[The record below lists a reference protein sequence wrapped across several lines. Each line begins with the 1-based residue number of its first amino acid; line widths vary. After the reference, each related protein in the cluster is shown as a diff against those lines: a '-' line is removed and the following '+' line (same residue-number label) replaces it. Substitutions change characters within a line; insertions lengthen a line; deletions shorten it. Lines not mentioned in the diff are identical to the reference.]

1 MSLRSQL
8 KHLSLEKSPPFY
20 LVYFYEDETVSIIKA
35 GDLVELPNS
44 LEVGSFCHVK
54 VKKKVYEGR
63 VVTFGLEEE
72 VRNVEDQFLNEV
84 YTPDFLLD
92 DRDACI
98 AADTASNNT
107 TVDLT
112 KTADVLTDSDTCI
125 SNKVLDQDINV
136 QEATNCPDNGKA
148 NNGRKRKRNESD
160 TDKENRGTKKGAKE
174 GKKATTAKKTDK
186 KKADK

>member
-1 MSLRSQL
+1 MLYYPR
-8 KHLSLEKSPPFY
+8 
-20 LVYFYEDETVSIIKA
+20 
-35 GDLVELPNS
+35 
-44 LEVGSFCHVK
+44 HV
-54 VKKKVYEGR
+54 
-63 VVTFGLEEE
+63 GLEEE

-125 SNKVLDQDINV
+125 SNKGILLYFSLTSF
-136 QEATNCPDNGKA
+136 EH
-148 NNGRKRKRNESD
+148 
-160 TDKENRGTKKGAKE
+160 
-174 GKKATTAKKTDK
+174 
-186 KKADK
+186 